1 MKPLLGLILTLS
13 VASLFDIPAGA
24 GEQPLKPGHSSFKD
38 CADCP
43 EMGSRHRLR
52 GGSWA
57 SFEDEV
63 RSANR
68 SRAATGR
75 RDGVISFRVGRTLN
89 Q

>member
-1 MKPLLGLILTLS
+1 MTG
-13 VASLFDIPAGA
+13 DC
-24 GEQPLKPGHSSFKD
+24 GH
-38 CADCP
+38 
-43 EMGSRHRLR
+43 HRLR

-75 RDGVISFRVGRTLN
+75 RDGVISFRVARTLN